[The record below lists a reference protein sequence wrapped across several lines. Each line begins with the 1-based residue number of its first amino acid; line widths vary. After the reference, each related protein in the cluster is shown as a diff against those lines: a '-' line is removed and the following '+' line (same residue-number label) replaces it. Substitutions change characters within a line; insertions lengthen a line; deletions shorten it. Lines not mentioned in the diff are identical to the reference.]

1 MINLQNVTFGY
12 ASKDV
17 FVGLSLDIPSGG
29 IYGLLGRNG
38 AGKTTLLNLIAGLLR
53 SSEGKITVR
62 GENPAR
68 RTPSLL
74 SQMIVIPD
82 EFDLPRLTILE
93 YADLYGVFYPRF
105 SIDDLKNHLS
115 VLAVEPTAQLH
126 QMSFGQKK
134 KAYLAFALACNTE
147 LLLMD
152 EPTNG
157 LDIPSKGE
165 FRRLLSSI
173 ATDDRTIII
182 STHQVRDLDQM
193 IDSVI
198 IIDGSDI
205 LLNASCADITEKL
218 LFTHIDPSIE
228 EVIYSE
234 KTVHGL
240 WGVVENRDSVDS
252 PLDMELLF
260 NAVVT
265 NSSLISKI
273 FNRHAK

>member
-12 ASKDV
+12 ANKDV
-17 FVGLSLDIPSGG
+17 FVGLSLYIRPGG

-38 AGKTTLLNLIAGLLR
+38 AGKTTLLNLVAGLLTQQ
-53 SSEGKITVR
+53 GGQITVR

-74 SQMIVIPD
+74 SQIFVIPD

-93 YADLYGVFYPRF
+93 YAELYGVFYPRF
-105 SIDDLKNHLS
+105 SADDLKNHLS
-115 VLAVEPTAQLH
+115 VLTVDPTQKLH

-147 LLLMD
+147 ILLMD

-198 IIDGSDI
+198 IVDGSDI

-240 WGVVENRDSVDS
+240 WGVVENRDGVDS